1 MSGDFKAMINQW
13 VGILKLWYINAMG
26 YNFYKHPVSL
36 SLIQIILWSLVDYYY
51 FMILF
56 SDLIINEMK
65 DILYHTVGTIP
76 RFNGKIVSVYLC
88 QDLLAVALLLLLF
101 TPGF

>member
-1 MSGDFKAMINQW
+1 
-13 VGILKLWYINAMG
+13 
-26 YNFYKHPVSL
+26 
-36 SLIQIILWSLVDYYY
+36 
-51 FMILF
+51 MILF